1 MTPLRWAA
9 LLFLS
14 LAACAGPPLQPQH
27 PPAASGRPGDR
38 ASRPPASPAP
48 VSVDE
53 ASKRAA
59 QRLDE
64 LRRRESAAP
73 ASTLPDEDDI
83 RQRYEALLKR
93 PGTPEERKPE
103 LLLRLAE
110 IDYREEEAAM
120 RAAYEAG
127 EGDAVPPGDR
137 YPRAVARF
145 RELVDRFPAAPQAL
159 PAFYNLGYLYAE
171 EGDGELSTWAYG
183 EVLARD
189 PRSPYADEI
198 HMRLAEAAFDAG
210 RVEEAIPHYTAVVRG
225 AKPEYADKALYK
237 LGWCFFNLE
246 DYSGAVDSFSRVL
259 GRGEASPED
268 LRRETLVILAKALLE
283 WGGLGPLTS
292 YLGNRPEAAPYG
304 PTLHRLL
311 GELYADSSRYREAV
325 AVYAAGVEAYPEAP
339 ECLALER
346 GILSAL
352 LIARDAEGA
361 NERRVLWAD
370 RYGPGTEWDR
380 LHGAGPLGAER
391 DQLLEE
397 GLRLAA
403 LHYHGR
409 AQRGQGGLDR
419 ALSLYGRYL
428 ELFGSS
434 TEAGY
439 ELAYAYAQAFREA
452 GRLPEAAAQ
461 YRRVAA
467 HSSLATHR
475 EEASYRRIRV
485 LESLYAEDAAYLE
498 ELLGAHE
505 EYVARNPASLLVPE
519 ILFSAGELLFNA
531 EQFPRARALFHRV
544 VDAAA
549 GGPLGPRAWERIGR
563 CRFRESDYARSE
575 EAVRRALAE
584 GLGEALVA
592 DARQLLSFAVFR
604 QGEEREEAQ
613 DREGAI
619 GHFARLADELPEEDA
634 AQVALYRVA
643 ENLRALGRDGEA
655 ARVYD
660 RLARRYRGS
669 EYAES
674 ALGLS
679 AQIFASLG
687 EWEDAARGFE
697 AMYRTD
703 PDGAGAPDALFRAA
717 RALERANRRDGAVRL
732 FGEFA
737 GKFPE
742 DPRRAEGLFRQGELL
757 RVAGQEEDAAAR
769 YREAWKVQG
778 PGPGDAEAFRARA
791 ALALGRLALDRFR
804 GVALQGDL
812 AQALERKERFL
823 TEALEHLARA
833 ASLPYAETL
842 TEALFRAGAS
852 FEHLKDA
859 LLASERPGELT
870 DEEAEEYEFLLEE
883 KAFPLEERAV
893 AYYRNGVAAAREA
906 QVHTPWV
913 DRMFERLETLV
924 PWAFQRTEEPAAAWS
939 MLPPPPPGQEAKL

>member
-1 MTPLRWAA
+1 
-9 LLFLS
+9 
-14 LAACAGPPLQPQH
+14 
-27 PPAASGRPGDR
+27 
-38 ASRPPASPAP
+38 
-48 VSVDE
+48 VDE

-59 QRLDE
+59 QRLEE
-64 LRRRESAAP
+64 LRRRESATSAAP
-73 ASTLPDEDDI
+73 LPDEGEI
-83 RQRYEALLKR
+83 RQRYEALLQR
-93 PGTPEERKPE
+93 PGTPEDRKPE

-145 RELVDRFPAAPQAL
+145 RELVDRFPASPQAL
-159 PAFYNLGYLYAE
+159 TAFYNLGYLYAE

-189 PRSPYADEI
+189 PQNPYADEI

-210 RVEEAIPHYTAVVRG
+210 RVEEAIPHYLAVVRG

-246 DYSGAVDSFSRVL
+246 DYSRAVDSFSLVL
-259 GRGEASPED
+259 GRGQASPED
-268 LRRETLVILAKALLE
+268 LRRETLSILAKALLE

-292 YLGNRPEAAPYG
+292 YLRSRPEAEPYG

-325 AVYAAGVEAYPEAP
+325 AVYAAGVEAYPLAP

-352 LIARDAEGA
+352 LIARDGEGA

-370 RYGPGTEWDR
+370 RYGPGSAWDR

-391 DQLLEE
+391 DELLEE

-409 AQRGQGGLDR
+409 AQRGQGGLER
-419 ALSLYGRYL
+419 ALTLYGRYL
-428 ELFGSS
+428 EIFGAS

-452 GRLPEAAAQ
+452 GRLSEAAAQ

-467 HSSLATHR
+467 HPALATHR

-485 LESLYAEDAAYLE
+485 LESLYAEDPGYLE

-505 EYVARNPASLLVPE
+505 EYVARNPASSLVPE
-519 ILFSAGELLFNA
+519 ILFSAGELLFGA
-531 EQFPRARALFHRV
+531 ELFPRARALFHRV
-544 VDAAA
+544 VDAAPA
-549 GGPLGPRAWERIGR
+549 APWGPRAWERIGR
-563 CRFRESDYARSE
+563 CRFREGDYARSE
-575 EAVRRALAE
+575 EALRRALAQGLEE
-584 GLGEALVA
+584 GLVPG
-592 DARQLLSFAVFR
+592 ARQLLSFAIFR
-604 QGEEREEAQ
+604 QGEEREEAG
-613 DREGAI
+613 DREGAN
-619 GHFARLADELPEEDA
+619 GHFGRLADELPEEDA
-634 AQVALYRVA
+634 AQVGLYRMA
-643 ENLRALGRDGEA
+643 ENLRALGRDGDA
-655 ARVYD
+655 ARVFD

-669 EYAES
+669 EYAQS
-674 ALGLS
+674 ALALS

-697 AMYRTD
+697 AVYRSD
-703 PDGAGAPDALFRAA
+703 PEGAGAPDALFRAA

-732 FGEFA
+732 FAEFA
-737 GKFPE
+737 ETFPK
-742 DPRRAEGLFRQGELL
+742 DPRRAEALFRQGELL
-757 RVAGQEEDAAAR
+757 RAAGQEEDAAAR
-769 YREAWKVQG
+769 YREAWAVQG
-778 PGPGDAEAFRARA
+778 QGDAEAFRARA

-833 ASLPYAETL
+833 ASLPFADTL
-842 TEALFRAGAS
+842 TEALFRAGES
-852 FEHLKDA
+852 FEHLKEA
-859 LLASERPGELT
+859 LLASERPAELT

-893 AYYRNGVAAAREA
+893 AYYRNGVGAARDA
-906 QVHTPWV
+906 GVHTPWV

-924 PWAFQRTEEPAAAWS
+924 PWAYQRTEEPAAAWS
-939 MLPPPPPGQEAKL
+939 LLPPPAPGPEAKL